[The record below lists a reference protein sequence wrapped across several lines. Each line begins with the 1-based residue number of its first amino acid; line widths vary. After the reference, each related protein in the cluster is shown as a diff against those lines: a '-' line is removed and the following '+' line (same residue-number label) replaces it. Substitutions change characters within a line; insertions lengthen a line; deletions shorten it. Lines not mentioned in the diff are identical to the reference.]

1 MKKFLVF
8 LVLVLACS
16 SLEAKVDRSYDSREG
31 VYSLSK
37 EKPATKI
44 KSVRKII
51 REILGKRK
59 RLDDDKYITPPLK
72 LELDNTV
79 PIPTFGF
86 ENLKNLA

>member
-37 EKPATKI
+37 EKPDTKT

-59 RLDDDKYITPPLK
+59 KVENNYYLAPPLE
-72 LELDNTV
+72 LELDNTI
-79 PIPTFGF
+79 PIPAFGF
-86 ENLKNLA
+86 DILKNLA